1 MQQLLWYAV
10 FSRNAGES
18 ALRDEI
24 NDSCEGEV
32 VFRNPVHPNIIMQIL
47 HTVLHTCLKT
57 LTWRICFVTIERLV
71 SWWSFPF
78 FLWPLYFIS
87 WMILLREI
95 RCLSLLLGLSVKL
108 HENQSRFAAPMKVLR
123 IFWRKVT
130 LTVKIL

>member
-57 LTWRICFVTIERLV
+57 LT
-71 SWWSFPF
+71 
-78 FLWPLYFIS
+78 
-87 WMILLREI
+87 
-95 RCLSLLLGLSVKL
+95 
-108 HENQSRFAAPMKVLR
+108 
-123 IFWRKVT
+123 
-130 LTVKIL
+130 